1 MKKLNQTSLRK
12 LPIGRETLRRLS
24 STELA
29 HVAGGLS
36 LFCNPTTICTH
47 PCNTQ

>member
-1 MKKLNQTSLRK
+1 MKKLNQTRPRK
-12 LPIGRETLRRLS
+12 LPLDRETLRRLS

-29 HVAGGLS
+29 RAAGGLS

-47 PCNTQ
+47 PCNTP